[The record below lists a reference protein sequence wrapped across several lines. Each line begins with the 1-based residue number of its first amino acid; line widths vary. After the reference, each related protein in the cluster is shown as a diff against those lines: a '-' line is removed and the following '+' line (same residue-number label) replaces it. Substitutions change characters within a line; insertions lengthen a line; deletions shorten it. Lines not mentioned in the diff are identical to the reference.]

1 MAALGEDRRRPRS
14 VTHQLLQERIHLN
27 AEVLVAGIAP
37 ALDGLRIWMNL
48 GIIDPLL

>member
-1 MAALGEDRRRPRS
+1 VSR
-14 VTHQLLQERIHLN
+14 QLFQERIHLY

-37 ALDGLRIWMNL
+37 ALDGIRLWMNL